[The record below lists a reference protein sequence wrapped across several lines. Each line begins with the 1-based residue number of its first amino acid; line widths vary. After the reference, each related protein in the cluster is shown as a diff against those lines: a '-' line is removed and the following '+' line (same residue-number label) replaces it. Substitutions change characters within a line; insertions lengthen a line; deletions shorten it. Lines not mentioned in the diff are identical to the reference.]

1 MDVLYQFKN
10 NFFHNFRKFVI
21 LGQLRDL
28 ASPTHESM
36 LFEALS
42 FHLNCVYRD
51 LAPHSSWIFQARDS
65 RICRTVYLVFSN
77 WLLLSPFSTSY

>member
-21 LGQLRDL
+21 LAQLRDL
-28 ASPTHESM
+28 ASPTHEFM

-42 FHLNCVYRD
+42 FHLSCVYRD
-51 LAPHSSWIFQARDS
+51 LALHSSWIFQARDS
-65 RICRTVYLVFSN
+65 RIGRTVYHAFSN
-77 WLLLSPFSTSY
+77 WLLISSFCTS